1 MSEVSFL
8 DGYSNTNPADAQPK
22 SKIGANQ
29 APLLILAATAD
40 FTATLLLFFP
50 QLSIHLVA
58 YVIVAFAAIP
68 AVLLSRVQADRRAV
82 EEGILVSRRKQ
93 RFSALLLAT
102 SLLIC
107 IALSATIAWATT

>member
-22 SKIGANQ
+22 SKKGADQ
-29 APLLILAATAD
+29 APLLILAVTAD
-40 FTATLLLFFP
+40 ATATLSLVFP
-50 QLSIHLVA
+50 QLLIHLVA

-93 RFSALLLAT
+93 RLSAFLLAT